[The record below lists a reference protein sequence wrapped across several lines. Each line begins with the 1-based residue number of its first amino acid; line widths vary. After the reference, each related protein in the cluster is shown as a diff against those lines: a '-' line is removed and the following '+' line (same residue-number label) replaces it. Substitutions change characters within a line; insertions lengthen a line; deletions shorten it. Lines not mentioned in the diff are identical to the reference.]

1 MIDWEALYK
10 LEFVHFKEC
19 YLTCDSYCCKN
30 FLGENFKILNQNAVT
45 LALVEGEYNYYK
57 QKGGIL
63 NLTTPAKKEEFTLQ
77 NGKKFVLYFLSCEC
91 AGLCNPH
98 CMRPLLCRIY
108 PYFPIVNAK
117 GEILDFYPASL
128 MDLFFSQKEAHKCT
142 LVREHD
148 AELQTMLRTSL
159 KPLLEIPLFIF
170 IFQVMEI
177 LAKSLQKIMH
187 DNVGNLKVD
196 LLDSNNKDLFFK
208 KLEWNLFSRKA
219 WNTSNFN
226 AQITQAYTEIAK
238 NFGEFL

>member
-45 LALVEGEYNYYK
+45 LALLEGEYKFYT
-57 QKGGIL
+57 QKGGIKNITAL
-63 NLTTPAKKEEFTLQ
+63 ARKEEFTLQ
-77 NGKKFVLYFLSCEC
+77 NGKTFTLYFLSCEC
-91 AGLCNPH
+91 AGLCSPH

-108 PYFPIVNAK
+108 PYFPIVNAR

-128 MDLFFSQKEAHKCT
+128 MDLFFSNKQAHKCT

-148 AELQTMLRTSL
+148 AELQAMLKTSL
-159 KPLLEIPLFIF
+159 KPLLKIPLFIF
-170 IFQVMEI
+170 VFQAMEI
-177 LAKSLQKIMH
+177 LAKSLQKTMQNNIG
-187 DNVGNLKVD
+187 DIKVD
-196 LLDSNNKDLFFK
+196 LLNSSNKDLFFK

-219 WNTSNFN
+219 WQSNFN
-226 AQITQAYTEIAK
+226 AQITQSYTEIAK